1 MIGARI
7 QLLRFAGDFA
17 TSQLGTTHPAVLGLT
32 LNAVDITNPPFFLR
46 FVFRASAPRS
56 E

>member
-32 LNAVDITNPPFFLR
+32 LNAVDITNRTYFLEVR
-46 FVFRASAPRS
+46 L
-56 E
+56 